1 MIRMSWLGAL
11 TRLGVAAAVMLG
23 AAQALAAP
31 VVTVEISSDAAGYA
45 GYLQHGRRVRPIRT
59 EPSGWP
65 GSSTGAV
72 YGTPFNCDWSIVVN
86 PDPQITSTFT
96 LTNITAV
103 TQNFVM
109 TVTLPIAALGPGTVQ
124 GGYFG
129 DLVNGTQYTDTSG
142 NSDVTLATVGAN
154 PFYSALVN
162 GILSQGLGSFTLNAN
177 GGPGVFGNESQ
188 QTWGDPIPS
197 AVFGPASGNIQI
209 RWRFSLTAGDQVSTK
224 GFFQV
229 EQAPEPTT
237 VVLDGSRPR
246 SDRVVFAAAPSPQ
259 TQLIRSCASA
269 LNARGRSRFRRGSR
283 RPARERRAEQEADE
297 LLHPLVL
304 LARVRVV
311 AARPGGRRSDR

>member
-11 TRLGVAAAVMLG
+11 TRLGVAAAVMVG

-45 GYLQHGRRVRPIRT
+45 GYSNTAEGTANPDGTFGLAGVVD
-59 EPSGWP
+59 
-65 GSSTGAV
+65 GAV

-109 TVTLPIAALGPGTVQ
+109 TVTLPIGALGPGTVQ

-129 DLVNGTQYTDTSG
+129 DVVNGTQYTDTSG

-237 VVLDGSRPR
+237 VVLMGLGL
-246 SDRVVFAAAPSPQ
+246 AAVAG
-259 TQLIRSCASA
+259 LR
-269 LNARGRSRFRRGSR
+269 
-283 RPARERRAEQEADE
+283 RRA
-297 LLHPLVL
+297 
-304 LARVRVV
+304 
-311 AARPGGRRSDR
+311 